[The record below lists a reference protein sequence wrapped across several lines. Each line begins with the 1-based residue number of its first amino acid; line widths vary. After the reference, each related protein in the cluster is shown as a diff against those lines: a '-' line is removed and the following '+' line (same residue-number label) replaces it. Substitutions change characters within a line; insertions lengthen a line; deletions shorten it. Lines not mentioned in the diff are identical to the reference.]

1 MTEDVL
7 YRALA
12 EGDPQL
18 EGEAGDVDLLVAFLL
33 QDPAPGQVLLG
44 PAADPLQADGG
55 EEPRPGGGVVVRDV
69 RLPLSLQVPPVAL
82 SLLLNISLIR
92 FLMEWKYFK
101 MTNWTKNGKLCTSRT

>member
-7 YRALA
+7 HRALA

-18 EGEAGDVDLLVAFLL
+18 EGEVGDVDLLVAFLL
-33 QDPAPGQVLLG
+33 QDPASGQVLLG
-44 PAADPLQADGG
+44 LAADPLQADGG
-55 EEPRPGGGVVVRDV
+55 EEPRPGGGVVVGDV

-82 SLLLNISLIR
+82 CLLLNISLIR